1 MSLNDH
7 SVQLLATLT
16 LINNSMGNFFLSAL
30 HLFLSF
36 LGYNKCHIYFH
47 FFLRGGGGGKGGRDT
62 EKKYYLTKFTG
73 LQEHIE
79 YVTYYTT

>member
-1 MSLNDH
+1 
-7 SVQLLATLT
+7 
-16 LINNSMGNFFLSAL
+16 MGYFFYPLCTSPL
-30 HLFLSF
+30 LFLAMI
-36 LGYNKCHIYFH
+36 NAIYIFI
-47 FFLRGGGGGKGGRDT
+47 FFYRGGGEGGRDT